1 MRLLLFFAAICLAT
15 PVLARTNLWTEA
27 DTKVGET
34 IELKELHVQQCQ
46 RRYDCWGLMNAS
58 GKITS
63 IPIFRLIGID
73 DEGQIAARIE
83 NSKTKTAVRKLIGP
97 QGQIIPK
104 TDEMEVVN
112 FMMENRAPVRLT
124 LYKQPDARNIAVGT
138 TNLAY
143 SYCTES
149 GEILA
154 ARFDQVSQFSE
165 GKAAVRIGKLVGFVD
180 LNVMFLSG
188 SKKVECLFTQGIS
201 EGCLAASI
209 NGLWGYLDTQ
219 GNWLIKPKFSFAGQ
233 FQSGLAMVS
242 VDESS
247 GTDGNSKY
255 VSYVDKT
262 GKQISQRFY
271 SGKPFEGAYA
281 AVSVLSNQTNS
292 KPLWGLIDKTG
303 RWAIEPKY
311 TKIGPPINS
320 TRLLYDKEL
329 VGIFSNGTFSVEP
342 KYQRI
347 GEFSEGLASFQNP
360 KTKKYGFLDQTG
372 KIIIPATFEFAGTFS
387 EGLAAVRT
395 TSTKDREKSVIGFIN
410 RQGAMK
416 IAPNLSAT
424 TAENPDF
431 SQNFVQF
438 HEGICFIPN
447 RPYHDGKYVSSG
459 SGYIN
464 KSGQWVEHHVITE
477 AYPFKAGQALVRY
490 YPKSGK

>member
-1 MRLLLFFAAICLAT
+1 MDGVMSMPWVFLHGIKDYYEMPWLLSLHKGVKASFNITAPLIEQL
-15 PVLARTNLWTEA
+15 NLYKNPLKNDYFLSLWA
-27 DTKVGET
+27 SVP
-34 IELKELHVQQCQ
+34 KELEEKQ
-46 RRYDCWGLMNAS
+46 R
-58 GKITS
+58 T
-63 IPIFRLIGID
+63 
-73 DEGQIAARIE
+73 
-83 NSKTKTAVRKLIGP
+83 
-97 QGQIIPK
+97 
-104 TDEMEVVN
+104 
-112 FMMENRAPVRLT
+112 
-124 LYKQPDARNIAVGT
+124 
-138 TNLAY
+138 
-143 SYCTES
+143 
-149 GEILA
+149 
-154 ARFDQVSQFSE
+154 
-165 GKAAVRIGKLVGFVD
+165 
-180 LNVMFLSG
+180 
-188 SKKVECLFTQGIS
+188 
-201 EGCLAASI
+201 
-209 NGLWGYLDTQ
+209 
-219 GNWLIKPKFSFAGQ
+219 WLIKTCKSTQ
-233 FQSGLAMVS
+233 YETMV
-242 VDESS
+242 
-247 GTDGNSKY
+247 
-255 VSYVDKT
+255 
-262 GKQISQRFY
+262 
-271 SGKPFEGAYA
+271 KP
-281 AVSVLSNQTNS
+281 
-292 KPLWGLIDKTG
+292 
-303 RWAIEPKY
+303 IEY
-311 TKIGPPINS
+311 F
-320 TRLLYDKEL
+320 RLLYDKEL
-329 VGIFSNGTFSVEP
+329 VGIFSNGTISVEP